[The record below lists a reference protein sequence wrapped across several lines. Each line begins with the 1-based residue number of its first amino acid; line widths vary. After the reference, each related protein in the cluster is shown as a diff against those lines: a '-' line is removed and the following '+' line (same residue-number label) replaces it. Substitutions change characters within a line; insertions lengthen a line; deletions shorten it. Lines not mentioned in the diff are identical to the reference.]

1 MARIHSLTRRD
12 DAPAMLVQVTDS
24 HLFGEAGTAMLGV
37 DTDASLRAVLRQ
49 IEADGRHPD
58 LLLATG
64 DLSQD
69 GEAASYQRFAS
80 ILSEAP
86 ALDRACVRCLPGNH
100 DLPAVMRQELAQW
113 SAPVTDVGAWR
124 VVTLDTTVPGSNAGH
139 LPASQLDMLE
149 AALAE
154 APGRH
159 TLVAMHHNPMQIDS
173 HWHDTMMI
181 DNPQALFKLLAHW
194 PQARVL
200 LWGHVHHEFDRRR
213 HNLRMLATPSTCFQ
227 FSIRDGKHVV
237 DNMAPGYRWL
247 KLYQDGSMATGV
259 RRVQDALWQPTLAA
273 ADKARAA

>member
-1 MARIHSLTRRD
+1 
-12 DAPAMLVQVTDS
+12 MLVQLTDS
-24 HLFGEAGTAMLGV
+24 HLFGEPDTAMLGV
-37 DTDASLRAVLRQ
+37 NTDASLRAVLRQ
-49 IEADGRHPD
+49 IEADGKHPD

-69 GEAASYQRFAS
+69 GEADSYRRFAT
-80 ILSEAP
+80 ILGEAEGL
-86 ALDRACVRCLPGNH
+86 ARAQIRCLPGNH
-100 DLPAVMRQELAQW
+100 DQPAVLRQELAQW

-124 VVTLDTTVPGSNAGH
+124 VVALDTTVPGSNAGH
-139 LPASQLDMLE
+139 LPDSQLDLLE

-159 TLVAMHHNPMQIDS
+159 TLIAMHHNPMQMDS
-173 HWHDTMMI
+173 HWHDSMMI
-181 DNPQALFKLLAHW
+181 DNPQALFKRLARW

-237 DNMAPGYRWL
+237 DNMAPGYRWI

-259 RRVQDALWQPTLAA
+259 RRVQDALWHTALAPDDAQA
-273 ADKARAA
+273 A

>member
-1 MARIHSLTRRD
+1 MPRAHSLARRH
-12 DAPAMLVQVTDS
+12 DAPAMLVQLTDS
-24 HLFGEAGTAMLGV
+24 HLFGEPDTAMLGV
-37 DTDASLRAVLRQ
+37 NTDASLRAVLRQ
-49 IEADGRHPD
+49 IEADGKHPD

-69 GEAASYQRFAS
+69 GEATSYQRFAH
-80 ILSEAP
+80 ILGDAA
-86 ALDRACVRCLPGNH
+86 ALSRAQIRCLPGNH
-100 DLPAVMRQELAQW
+100 DQPSVLRQELPQW

-124 VVTLDTTVPGSNAGH
+124 IVALDTTVPGSNAGH
-139 LPASQLDMLE
+139 LPDSQLDMLE

-173 HWHDTMMI
+173 HWHDSMMI
-181 DNPQALFKLLAHW
+181 DNPQALFKRLSRW

-237 DNMAPGYRWL
+237 DNMAPGYRWI

-259 RRVQDALWQPTLAA
+259 RRVQDALWHTALAPDDAQA
-273 ADKARAA
+273 A

>member
-12 DAPAMLVQVTDS
+12 DAPAMLVQLTDS
-24 HLFGEAGTAMLGV
+24 HLFGEPETSMLGV
-37 DTDASLRAVLRQ
+37 NTDASLRAVLRQ
-49 IEADGRHPD
+49 IEADGKHPD

-64 DLSQD
+64 DMSQD
-69 GEAASYQRFAS
+69 GEAATYRRLARV
-80 ILSEAP
+80 LSEAP
-86 ALDRACVRCLPGNH
+86 ALAQASIRCLPGNH
-100 DLPAVMRQELAQW
+100 DLPAVMRQELPQW
-113 SAPVTDVGAWR
+113 SVPVTDVGAWR

-139 LPASQLDMLE
+139 LPASQLDLLE

-173 HWHDTMMI
+173 HWHDSMMI
-181 DNPQALFKLLAHW
+181 DNPQALFKLLARW
-194 PQARVL
+194 PQVRVL

-213 HNLRMLATPSTCFQ
+213 HNLRLLATPSTCFQ

-237 DNMAPGYRWL
+237 DNMAPGYRWI

-259 RRVQDALWQPTLAA
+259 RRVQDALWHGAMTASDNAQAA
-273 ADKARAA
+273 

>member
-12 DAPAMLVQVTDS
+12 DAPAMLVQLTDS
-24 HLFGEAGTAMLGV
+24 HLFGEPETSMLGV
-37 DTDASLRAVLRQ
+37 NTDASLRAVLRQ
-49 IEADGRHPD
+49 IEADGKHPD

-64 DLSQD
+64 DMSQD
-69 GEAASYQRFAS
+69 GEAAAYRRLARV
-80 ILSEAP
+80 LSEAP
-86 ALDRACVRCLPGNH
+86 ALAQACIRCLPGNH
-100 DLPAVMRQELAQW
+100 DLPAVMRQELPQW
-113 SAPVTDVGAWR
+113 SVPVTDVGAWR

-139 LPASQLDMLE
+139 LPASQLDLLE

-173 HWHDTMMI
+173 HWHDSMMI
-181 DNPQALFKLLAHW
+181 DNPQALFKLLARW
-194 PQARVL
+194 PQVRVL

-213 HNLRMLATPSTCFQ
+213 HNLRLLATPSTCFQ

-237 DNMAPGYRWL
+237 DNMAPGYRWI

-259 RRVQDALWQPTLAA
+259 RRVQDALWHGAMTASDNAQAA
-273 ADKARAA
+273 